1 MNNLTVSTSP
11 HIRSGASVN
20 RIMLDVIIALLPA
33 LVASVAIFGARAAL
47 IVCVCVAASVASEWI
62 YEKAMKKPVTI
73 RDLSA
78 VITGML
84 LAFNLPVHIP
94 VWQAVFGS
102 VIAIVLVKQLF
113 GGIGKNFA
121 NPAITARIIMFLA
134 FSVTMTRF
142 SGIDALSGATPLTI
156 IAGGGKQPPLWDII
170 LGIREGCLGETS
182 VVALF
187 IGGVYLVVRR
197 VILPNTPIAF
207 IATVFVFTAILGK
220 QPVYQIFS
228 GGLFIG
234 AIFMATDYVTSPVTP
249 WGKVIFGVGAGI
261 ITVVIRIYG
270 AYPEGVSFSI
280 LLMNILTPYI
290 NRLTEHR
297 PAGGIK
303 T

>member
-1 MNNLTVSTSP
+1 MSNLTVSTSP
-11 HIRSGASVN
+11 HIKSGASTN

-33 LVASVAIFGARAAL
+33 FVFSVVIFGGRAAL
-47 IVCVCVAASVASEWI
+47 IVCVCVAACVASEWI
-62 YEKAMKKPVTI
+62 YQKLMKKPVTI
-73 RDLSA
+73 NDLSA

-84 LAFNLPVHIP
+84 LAYNLPVGIP
-94 VWQAVFGS
+94 IWQAVFGS
-102 VIAIVLVKQLF
+102 IVAIILVKQLF
-113 GGIGKNFA
+113 GGLGKNFA

-134 FSVTMTRF
+134 FSVSMTRF

-156 IAGGGKQPPLWDII
+156 IASGGRQPPLWDIV
-170 LGIREGCLGETS
+170 LGVREGCLGETS
-182 VVALF
+182 VIALF
-187 IGGVYLVVRR
+187 AGGVYLVARR

-297 PAGGIK
+297 PFGRVK
-303 T
+303 V